1 MNFAIKFIFF
11 LENNV
16 KYTVIIMSKK
26 NNDAYGQMIYDHY
39 NNKEAVEIIERD
51 DGYIESYPAPK
62 NYFSEY
68 EKWSDIEKEAMYY
81 VQGKVLDIGCGAG
94 RHSLYLQS
102 RDFDVLAIDS
112 SPLAIEVSKLRGVKK
127 AEIKTLHEID
137 FEYGLFNTILMLG
150 NNFALMG
157 NPNNASRL
165 LRIFHKITSK
175 NGLIIAECTDPYSI
189 DNKDHT
195 EYHEKNRMRGRMG
208 GQLSIRVRHRKF
220 ISDWFD
226 FLLVSK
232 EEMQEIMK
240 DTGWKIEQFIDG
252 KGFGRYIAIM
262 KKK

>member
-1 MNFAIKFIFF
+1 
-11 LENNV
+11 
-16 KYTVIIMSKK
+16 MSKK
-26 NNDAYGQMIYDHY
+26 KNDAYGHMIYDHY

-51 DGYIESYPAPK
+51 DGYIDAGPGPK
-62 NYFSEY
+62 AYFTEY
-68 EKWSDIEKEAMYY
+68 EKWSDSQKEAMYY

-102 RDFDVLAIDS
+102 RDFDVLAIDN

-127 AEIKTLHEID
+127 AEIKSLHEID
-137 FEYGLFNTILMLG
+137 SNYGMFDTILMLG

-157 NPNNASRL
+157 NPSNANRL
-165 LRIFHKITSK
+165 LKIFHKITSET
-175 NGLIIAECTDPYSI
+175 GLIIAECANPYST

-195 EYHEKNRMRGRMG
+195 EQHEKNRKRGRMG
-208 GQLSIRVRHRKF
+208 GQLSIRVRYRKL

-232 EEMQEIMK
+232 EEMEEIMQ

-252 KGFGRYIAIM
+252 NYPGSYIAIM

>member
-1 MNFAIKFIFF
+1 
-11 LENNV
+11 
-16 KYTVIIMSKK
+16 
-26 NNDAYGQMIYDHY
+26 
-39 NNKEAVEIIERD
+39 
-51 DGYIESYPAPK
+51 
-62 NYFSEY
+62 
-68 EKWSDIEKEAMYY
+68 MYY

-102 RDFDVLAIDS
+102 RDFDVLAIDN

-127 AEIKTLHEID
+127 AEIKSLHEID
-137 FEYGLFNTILMLG
+137 SNYGMFDTILMLG

-157 NPNNASRL
+157 NPSNANRL
-165 LRIFHKITSK
+165 LKIFPKITSET
-175 NGLIIAECTDPYSI
+175 GLIIAECANPYST

-195 EYHEKNRMRGRMG
+195 EQHEKNRKRGRMG
-208 GQLSIRVRHRKF
+208 GQLSIRVRYRKL

-232 EEMQEIMK
+232 EEMEEIMQ

-252 KGFGRYIAIM
+252 NYPGSYIAIM